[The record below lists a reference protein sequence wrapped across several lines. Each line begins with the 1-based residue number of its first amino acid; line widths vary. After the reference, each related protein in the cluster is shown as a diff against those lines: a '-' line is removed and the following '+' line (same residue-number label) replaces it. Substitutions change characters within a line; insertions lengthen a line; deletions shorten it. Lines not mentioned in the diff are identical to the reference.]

1 MIKFMEENNWLNA
14 DREAIEKVL
23 ERFYD
28 LEGNIEY
35 EVALR
40 EVIQDWNSCIV
51 NFLNFDKLMLLKQ
64 SDISAFFL

>member
-40 EVIQDWNSCIV
+40 EVIQD
-51 NFLNFDKLMLLKQ
+51 
-64 SDISAFFL
+64 